1 MPPHAGHSRAAP
13 DNLFDRFGQG
23 IDPELPKHIQM
34 RHLILAAVKEGHFPR
49 GGKLP
54 PELELTAMTPF
65 SLGTVQRALR
75 DLVDA
80 GIVQRRQGSG
90 SFIAAVDRQLPY
102 PLHCRFLAD
111 DGESYLP
118 IFSTTIDRRDALPP
132 GPWTDHLPAETRVV
146 EVSRRIDVNH
156 EFTVLSRFF
165 AAAADLG
172 SLVACPLADL
182 DGANF
187 KLRIAE
193 EMGLPVTGVRQ
204 LSHVALAGEDAAEV
218 IGVTAGT
225 ACLHVVAIASAAG
238 RILYV
243 QDFVI
248 PPTQRMLASG
258 MD

>member
-1 MPPHAGHSRAAP
+1 
-13 DNLFDRFGQG
+13 
-23 IDPELPKHIQM
+23 
-34 RHLILAAVKEGHFPR
+34 
-49 GGKLP
+49 
-54 PELELTAMTPF
+54 MTPF

-90 SFIAAVDRQLPY
+90 SFVAAVDRQLPY

-118 IFSTTIDRRDALPP
+118 IFSTTIDRCDAAPS
-132 GPWTDHLPAETRVV
+132 GPWTDHLPAKTRVV
-146 EVSRRIDVNH
+146 EISRRIDVNH
-156 EFTVLSRFF
+156 EFTVRSRFF

-172 SLVACPLADL
+172 SLVSCPLADL

-204 LSHVALAGEDAAEV
+204 FANVAPATTDAAAT
-218 IGVTAGT
+218 IGVAVGAG
-225 ACLHVVAIASAAG
+225 CLHVVAIASAAE
-238 RILYV
+238 RVLYV

-258 MD
+258 MG